1 MEITGA
7 LQEHW
12 VSVLMA
18 SYLIGF
24 TLYGHHRGFLRLS
37 ISMAALIIS
46 TLALRFA
53 MPSVTAFIKEDSQ
66 VRQWVGETILE
77 KVGLEEKGAGGLTL
91 PAQQRAAIESTEL
104 PEAVKKALIE
114 DNNEEIYRALGVD
127 AFVDYVSTY
136 LADRIINTS
145 AFVLLFLTI
154 YIGIRLLARGLGLIV
169 RLPILY
175 GLDQI
180 AGAVLGLVLA
190 LVYFWLFCL
199 VSGLFAGTEWGR
211 YLLTSIESTPWVSFL
226 YHYNLLSMLAAGALH
241 GLL

>member
-18 SYLIGF
+18 SYLIGM

-91 PAQQRAAIESTEL
+91 PC
-104 PEAVKKALIE
+104 P
-114 DNNEEIYRALGVD
+114 
-127 AFVDYVSTY
+127 
-136 LADRIINTS
+136 
-145 AFVLLFLTI
+145 
-154 YIGIRLLARGLGLIV
+154 
-169 RLPILY
+169 
-175 GLDQI
+175 
-180 AGAVLGLVLA
+180 
-190 LVYFWLFCL
+190 
-199 VSGLFAGTEWGR
+199 
-211 YLLTSIESTPWVSFL
+211 
-226 YHYNLLSMLAAGALH
+226 AAGSDRKHRTA
-241 GLL
+241 GGCEKSTDRG